1 MQEAPTSGINMLMN
15 FRTLIEIAARSPL
28 DPVLKLAKKLRVKLD
43 VELNDSGIDLVWIE
57 RNNGQSG
64 SASEVMNALCAF
76 ADEHSLPVRLLVL
89 QNHPKL
95 RRYYERFGFEGD
107 PEDYVSPE
115 DYDEFADYE
124 ETYMVRDPR

>member
-1 MQEAPTSGINMLMN
+1 MN
-15 FRTLIEIAARSPL
+15 LRTLIEIAARSPL

-43 VELNDSGIDLVWIE
+43 VELSESGIDLVWIE

-64 SASEVMNALCAF
+64 SASEVMKALCAF
-76 ADEHSLPVRLLVL
+76 ADEHRLPVRLLVL

-115 DYDEFADYE
+115 DYDEFEDYE